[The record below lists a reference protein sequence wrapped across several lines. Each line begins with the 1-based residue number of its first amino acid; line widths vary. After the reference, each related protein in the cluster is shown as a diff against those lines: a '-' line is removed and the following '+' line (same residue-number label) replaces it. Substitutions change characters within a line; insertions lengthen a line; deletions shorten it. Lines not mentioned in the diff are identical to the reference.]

1 MRLAEVPIPEPK
13 AGQVAIDVRAIGCN
27 FFDMLMVQGKYQ
39 VRPPLPFS
47 PGGEVSG
54 TVRSIGRGRDE
65 RQARRSRVR
74 DARLGRLCGGR
85 CRCRGQRG
93 EDASLDVVRA
103 WRRVRH
109 RLPDVVRRARCIA
122 PTCERARRC
131 SCMRRP
137 VAWGSPRFKSAARSA
152 RACWRPPARRRSS
165 PSRVSTAPGQ
175 AFDYSTPDWVDRV
188 KEATGGRGAD
198 VIYDPV
204 GGDVFERS
212 MKCIAFGGRLLVIGF
227 ASGIIPS
234 IQANRILLK
243 NISIVGLHWGA
254 YRTHDPA
261 KIGETMI
268 ALFALYERGAIRPVV
283 SSIRPLA
290 EAAAAL
296 DEIASRKS
304 VRQGAPRALRRSLS
318 RLRFAT
324 GTSTWNRD
332 PASGR
337 LSTWITPP
345 SVSVKRRASASPMPS
360 PPYGRSSPL
369 TPWRKSWKIFP
380 ISASSMPMPV
390 SSTDKTGVVPRAAIS
405 SATRPT
411 RHLRSSPAPP

>member
-1 MRLAEVPIPEPK
+1 MRAMMATEWCEPADMRLAEVPIPEPK

-27 FFDMLMVQGKYQ
+27 FFDVLMVQGKYQ

-54 TVRSIGRGRDE
+54 TVRSIGAGVMNVRPGDRVFAMLSWGGYAEVAVAAADSVVKMPPSMSFEHGAAFGIVYQTSYVALVHRADLRAGETLLVHAAAGGVGLAAVQIGRALG
-65 RQARRSRVR
+65 ARVLATAGSAQKLAI
-74 DARLGRLCGGR
+74 AREHGA
-85 CRCRGQRG
+85 G
-93 EDASLDVVRA
+93 E
-103 WRRVRH
+103 
-109 RLPDVVRRARCIA
+109 
-122 PTCERARRC
+122 
-131 SCMRRP
+131 
-137 VAWGSPRFKSAARSA
+137 
-152 RACWRPPARRRSS
+152 
-165 PSRVSTAPGQ
+165 

-188 KEATGGRGAD
+188 KEATGGKGAD

-261 KIGETMI
+261 KISETMI

-296 DEIASRKS
+296 EEITSRKS
-304 VRQGAPRALRRSLS
+304 VGKVLL
-318 RLRFAT
+318 
-324 GTSTWNRD
+324 
-332 PASGR
+332 
-337 LSTWITPP
+337 
-345 SVSVKRRASASPMPS
+345 
-360 PPYGRSSPL
+360 
-369 TPWRKSWKIFP
+369 
-380 ISASSMPMPV
+380 
-390 SSTDKTGVVPRAAIS
+390 VP
-405 SATRPT
+405 
-411 RHLRSSPAPP
+411 

>member
-1 MRLAEVPIPEPK
+1 MRAMVATEWCEPADMRLAEVPIPEPK

-54 TVRSIGRGRDE
+54 TVRSMGAGVTNVRPGDRVSAMLGWGGYAEVAVAAADSVVKMPPSMSFEHGAAFGIVYQTSYVALVHRADLRAGETLLVHAAAGGVGLAAVQIGRALG
-65 RQARRSRVR
+65 ARVLATAGSAQKLAI
-74 DARLGRLCGGR
+74 AREHGA
-85 CRCRGQRG
+85 G
-93 EDASLDVVRA
+93 E
-103 WRRVRH
+103 
-109 RLPDVVRRARCIA
+109 
-122 PTCERARRC
+122 
-131 SCMRRP
+131 
-137 VAWGSPRFKSAARSA
+137 
-152 RACWRPPARRRSS
+152 
-165 PSRVSTAPGQ
+165 

-296 DEIASRKS
+296 EEIASRKS
-304 VRQGAPRALRRSLS
+304 VGKVLL
-318 RLRFAT
+318 
-324 GTSTWNRD
+324 
-332 PASGR
+332 
-337 LSTWITPP
+337 
-345 SVSVKRRASASPMPS
+345 
-360 PPYGRSSPL
+360 
-369 TPWRKSWKIFP
+369 
-380 ISASSMPMPV
+380 
-390 SSTDKTGVVPRAAIS
+390 VP
-405 SATRPT
+405 
-411 RHLRSSPAPP
+411 